1 MDRVLGKQELDD
13 FQLIKFVKQQYPD
26 DYVEKLRKE
35 LAALETEIFSRIVEA
50 SIKLDFAATR
60 KYGVYSMGGGG

>member
-1 MDRVLGKQELDD
+1 M
-13 FQLIKFVKQQYPD
+13 KQQYPD
-26 DYVEKLRKE
+26 DYVEKLGEE

-60 KYGVYSMGGGG
+60 KYGVYSMGDGG